1 MLQRK
6 QSILIHASGH
16 FGQVFLQDI
25 LSETIGF
32 YDIPVKI
39 SAGLDGPPET
49 VFSVNGCQTDA
60 LSEIPVRIHPVAA
73 GLNLLRKNH
82 FINHCIHH
90 NDRSESRQESS
101 AFDLHNSRI
110 LQLRLFLFPDIPYD
124 PNSNGQQCDEIGDHV
139 GIRNGSGWSRS
150 AREIRRES

>member
-16 FGQVFLQDI
+16 FGQVFFQDI
-25 LSETIGF
+25 LTETIGF

-60 LSEIPVRIHPVAA
+60 LSEIPVRIHPAVA

-82 FINHCIHH
+82 FITMTEASPGKNP
-90 NDRSESRQESS
+90 
-101 AFDLHNSRI
+101 L
-110 LQLRLFLFPDIPYD
+110 LLT
-124 PNSNGQQCDEIGDHV
+124 GTTHV
-139 GIRNGSGWSRS
+139 FFS
-150 AREIRRES
+150 